1 MNELTA
7 KYKISENTLTVSLY
21 GEIDHHSVKSVREE
35 IDKKINE
42 TGAKTVALDLWNV
55 GFMDSSGL
63 GLVLGRHAKLKEQG
77 GRLKIVNPSNGVLRV
92 LKLAGTEKIIQIEE
106 NKSEIG
112 AQV

>member
-7 KYKISENTLTVSLY
+7 KFKITENTLTVSLY

-35 IDKKINE
+35 IDEKINE
-42 TGAKTVALDLWNV
+42 INAQTVLLDLENV

-63 GLVLGRHAKLKEQG
+63 GLVLGRHAKLKNSG
-77 GRLKIVNPSNGVLRV
+77 GRLKIVNPSTGALRV
-92 LKLAGTEKIIQIEE
+92 LRLAGAEKIIPIEE

-112 AQV
+112 VQV